1 MSLFRLRPWWL
12 LPAALAFG
20 LALRPVTDYD
30 LGFHL
35 RTGEWILQHG
45 IPVTDPFSFTQEGNP
60 WYLEQWLGATA
71 FWLVFRAVGLTGLIV
86 FKAAVV
92 GAAFAL
98 ASAAAANAAKSAP
111 LGALAAMLAA
121 AAAQPRFNTQPFVFS
136 FLLLASTAWMLG
148 RARGRFWLVPLF
160 ALWPHVHVGWLYGA
174 AFCGAWALGAA
185 FEERSPRPL
194 LLPLA
199 CGAAAA
205 ASLFAFHPVGA
216 GVLARVWHI
225 YRSDFYRAHIVELQS
240 LGRSYPLTVPLLLLL
255 VVPPIVALFRPRQA
269 APRWLLPQ
277 ILFACSAARVGRLL
291 SEASIVA
298 APALAACLTP
308 LLEEARGQTVRLAR
322 LARPPLVA
330 ACLAVAAFA
339 SVAVH
344 LAQVPALDWED
355 FSYPRAC
362 YQWLDAHEQ
371 GRGFNDMLYGGTF
384 IFHFFPRRKPFIDGR
399 TNYLEEFF
407 RGSYIVIRNAEPG
420 WKEEARRWDLR
431 WFLLHPARFARLHA
445 ALRSDPGFRLAHQE
459 LNCAIYERAGP

>member
-1 MSLFRLRPWWL
+1 
-12 LPAALAFG
+12 LPAALAIG
-20 LALRPVTDYD
+20 LSLGPVTDFD

-45 IPVTDPFSFTQEGNP
+45 IPVTDPFSFTQEGKP

-71 FWLVFRAVGLTGLIV
+71 FWLVFRAVGLVGLIV
-86 FKAAVV
+86 VKAAVV

-98 ASAAAANAAKSAP
+98 AGAAAADAAKSAP

-136 FLLLASTAWMLG
+136 FLFLASTAWMLG

-185 FEERSPRPL
+185 IEERSPRPL

-205 ASLFAFHPVGA
+205 ASLVALHPVGA

-225 YRSDFYRAHIVELQS
+225 YRSDFYRANIVELKP
-240 LGRSYPLTVPLLLLL
+240 LGESYPLTAPLLFLFA
-255 VVPPIVALFRPRQA
+255 VPPLVALFRPRKA
-269 APRWLLPQ
+269 ALRWLLPQ
-277 ILFACSAARVGRLL
+277 LLFAWSAARVGRLL
-291 SEASIVA
+291 SEASIAA
-298 APALAACLTP
+298 APALAASLATV
-308 LLEEARGQTVRLAR
+308 LEEARGQTDRLAR
-322 LARPPLVA
+322 LARPPLA
-330 ACLAVAAFA
+330 AAWLALAALA
-339 SVAVH
+339 AIVLH
-344 LAQVPALDWED
+344 LTQIPALDWQDE
-355 FSYPRAC
+355 SYPRAC
-362 YQWLDAHEQ
+362 YRWLDAHEQ

-384 IFHFFPRRKPFIDGR
+384 IFHFFPRRKVFIDGR

-407 RGSYIVIRNAEPG
+407 RSSYFVIKNAEPG

-431 WFLLHPARFARLHA
+431 WFLLHPRRFARLHA
-445 ALRSDPGFRLAHQE
+445 ALRGDPGFRLAHQE
-459 LNCAIYERAGP
+459 PNCAIYETVGP